1 MLPGRSLAHA
11 SPPSTALQRVAG
23 MSAPGNYGFDLTHV
37 ATRST
42 PQCKLAVGPAS
53 DPLEQEADRAADQV
67 MRMAEPGLSG
77 AGARI
82 QRKCAA
88 CEDEER
94 APIQAKGVASRSS
107 GAPVMNTRIAAS
119 TAARS
124 GTPMPAA
131 LRSYFEPRFRHDFS
145 GVRIHTDT
153 QAANAARSVQAR
165 AYTLGHSI
173 VFGSGEYAPTT
184 PSGRHLL
191 AHELAHVVQQGAASR
206 QGRNAHEVNVE
217 PNLSSHFSGDG
228 QHAPVAQSTGVHI
241 ARKPCLEGSKSCP
254 AQIDG
259 ANDQT
264 ATGESKLDTNNKA
277 LQAAGET
284 TWEFSQYFRKFVER
298 SNPSLIN
305 VPSAWLVAKGS
316 PWPAFT
322 GDCPADL
329 VSRDSKTAPMA
340 TGQRDSKGIPDQCI
354 FASVQEEA
362 GAKIFLDDATQ
373 KTIGSVPR
381 EDWEHEATMI
391 SSHEL
396 AHIPVRRELQGKRNR
411 GEISTD
417 QFLVDIGPLNEAAGV
432 LAELPLIYEFEK
444 QKDPQNGT
452 VQGVAQVRSKVQGA
466 AKPPGSSYTIQGLM
480 QRACCTLPCKNVK
493 ERMETLIDRANLTWT
508 TEQERVIFDAFAKGS
523 FCEGKANI
531 SPPKPAHNAPYFNP
545 RLGPPA

>member
-1 MLPGRSLAHA
+1 MQKIATKARASSVLGVLLPGRSPAHA
-11 SPPSTALQRVAG
+11 SSPTTALEHTAER
-23 MSAPGNYGFDLTHV
+23 SATADHGFDLTHV
-37 ATRST
+37 ATRAT
-42 PQCKLAVGPAS
+42 PQCKPVVGPAS
-53 DPLEQEADRAADQV
+53 DPLEQEADHAADQV
-67 MRMAEPGLSG
+67 MRMAEPALSG
-77 AGARI
+77 AGTRI

-94 APIQAKGVASRSS
+94 APIQTKGVASRSS
-107 GAPVMNTRIAAS
+107 GALAINTRTAAS

-124 GTPMPAA
+124 GTPMPPA
-131 LRSYFEPRFRHDFS
+131 LRSYFEPRFHHDFS
-145 GVRIHTDT
+145 GVRIHADAE
-153 QAANAARSVQAR
+153 AANAAKSVQAR

-173 VFGSGEYAPTT
+173 VFGSGEYSPTT

-206 QGRNAHEVNVE
+206 QGRNANSANVE
-217 PNLSSHFSGDG
+217 INGSSHFSDDG
-228 QHAPVAQSTGVHI
+228 QRAPVGHSTGVHI
-241 ARKPCLEGSKSCP
+241 ARKPCLEGSNSCP

-277 LQAAGET
+277 L
-284 TWEFSQYFRKFVER
+284 ER
-298 SNPSLIN
+298 SNPSLIDL
-305 VPSAWLVAKGS
+305 PSAWLVAKGS

-322 GDCPADL
+322 GDCPPDL
-329 VSRDSKTAPMA
+329 VSRDNKAAPKA
-340 TGQRDSKGIPDQCI
+340 SGQKDSRGIPDQCI

-362 GAKIFLDDATQ
+362 GAKIFLEDATQ
-373 KTIGSVPR
+373 KTIGSMSR
-381 EDWEHEATMI
+381 EDWEHEARLI

-396 AHIPVRRELQGKRNR
+396 AHIPVRRELQGKRTR

-417 QFLVDIGPLNEAAGV
+417 QFLVDIGPLNEAAAV

-444 QKDPQNGT
+444 KKDPQNGKS
-452 VQGVAQVRSKVQGA
+452 QGVAQVRNKVQGA

-480 QRACCTLPCKNVK
+480 QRACCTIPCKDAK
-493 ERMETLIDRANLTWT
+493 ARMETLIDRANRTWT
-508 TEQERVIFDAFAKGS
+508 TEQERVIFDAFAQGS
-523 FCEGKANI
+523 FCDGKANI